1 MRSVLIHATGGP
13 EVLEYVDVPEP
24 VAGDGEMVVRAH
36 AMGVGWPD
44 ILIRKGVYP
53 WMPPLPASPGSEM
66 TGHIES
72 IGPGVSGLSEG
83 QAVLVHARE
92 LLVRGGC
99 YAGKIAVPVDTLH
112 LLPANSD
119 LDAAAGLGNFQVA
132 WSLLNESTRGFEPKS
147 VLITGA
153 AGGVGGAVAQ
163 LARNKGMVVLGTVSS
178 DEKAAFARDQGADH
192 LINYKTENIVARVK
206 ELTGGRGLNLILDHV
221 AGPRFQDN
229 IDMLA
234 PWGTVV
240 SFGDLEGPPTSN
252 IYAAIRANAGKC
264 LGVRW
269 FSIHVYD
276 DDRDGRRRIVGELI
290 KLFASSAIR
299 PRIAARLP
307 LAEAAEA
314 QRLVESG
321 DALGRVILKP

>member
-1 MRSVLIHATGGP
+1 V
-13 EVLEYVDVPEP
+13 
-24 VAGDGEMVVRAH
+24 
-36 AMGVGWPD
+36 
-44 ILIRKGVYP
+44 
-53 WMPPLPASPGSEM
+53 
-66 TGHIES
+66 
-72 IGPGVSGLSEG
+72 G

-92 LLVRGGC
+92 LPVRGGC
-99 YAGKIAVPVDTLH
+99 YAEKIAVPADTLH
-112 LLPANSD
+112 LLPEDTD

-132 WSLLNESTRGFEPKS
+132 WSLLNDSTRGFEPKS

-163 LARNKGMVVLGTVSS
+163 LARHMGMLVIGTISS

-192 LINYKTENIVARVK
+192 LINYKTENVIERVK
-206 ELTGGRGLNLILDHV
+206 ELTGGRGVDLVLDHV

-229 IDMLA
+229 VEMLA

-240 SFGDLEGPPTSN
+240 SFGDLEGPPTSD

-276 DDRDGRRRIVGELI
+276 GDRDGRRRIVGELI
-290 KLFASSAIR
+290 KLFAAGAIR
-299 PRIAARLP
+299 PRVAARLA
-307 LAEAAEA
+307 LADAADA
-314 QRLVESG
+314 QLMVEG
-321 DALGRVILKP
+321 GKALGRVILKP